1 MNKTLANTT
10 IQEMDQFTDKAT
22 LRKRARQ
29 HVEEGAVTE
38 GYAANRE
45 VVLRLLNEALATE
58 LVCVLRYK
66 CHYFMAKG
74 IHSES
79 VKVEFLQHATQEMQ
93 HADSLAKRITE
104 LGGEPDFS
112 PETLSGRSHAEYK
125 KGDNIIAMLKENL
138 IAERIAI
145 ESYREMIAYLGE
157 NDPTTKRILK
167 EILSVEEEHADD
179 MLSLLEGMANKKIDI
194 LSL

>member
-1 MNKTLANTT
+1 MNNTLANTK
-10 IQEMDQFTDKAT
+10 IHDMDQFTDKVT
-22 LRKRARQ
+22 LRQRARQ
-29 HVEEGAVTE
+29 HVEEGAVTK

-45 VVLRLLNEALATE
+45 VVLRLLNDALATE

-79 VKVEFLQHATQEMQ
+79 VKVEFAQHAIEEMQ

-112 PETLSGRSHAEYK
+112 PETLTSRSHAEYK
-125 KGDNIIAMLKENL
+125 KGDNITEMLKENL

-157 NDPTTKRILK
+157 NDPTTQRMLK
-167 EILSVEEEHADD
+167 EILSVEEAHAED
-179 MLSLLEGMANKKIDI
+179 MSSLLEGMSNKKVDI